1 MARREYTERDRGGPC
16 GCAGGTGRTADA
28 EGWQGVLRSG
38 RGWARRE
45 WGLPRS
51 RRSTWALTAFAL
63 VWTTALTSCQR
74 QDPLGPDA
82 LLHPAAGVHAPVL
95 IEQDD
100 GRRWP
105 SDPYALAEASV
116 AGDTL
121 TLRVHFGGGC
131 ETHRFALVVTRL
143 FMESDPVQIPAT
155 LAHDG
160 RDDACDAV
168 VNETLRFDL
177 TPVRRIYQEAYGAGP
192 ATLVLVVDGRGVRY
206 SF

>member
-1 MARREYTERDRGGPC
+1 MARRQCAERP
-16 GCAGGTGRTADA
+16 TGRP
-28 EGWQGVLRSG
+28 G
-38 RGWARRE
+38 RGRAQRERGLLGARRATRAAAAFS
-45 WGLPRS
+45 LL
-51 RRSTWALTAFAL
+51 WATAAL
-63 VWTTALTSCQR
+63 ASCQR
-74 QDPLGPDA
+74 HDPLGPAA
-82 LLHPAAGVHAPVL
+82 LLHTAAGVHAPVVV
-95 IEQDD
+95 EQHD

-105 SDPYALAEASV
+105 TDPYALSDASV
-116 AGDTL
+116 TGDTL

-160 RDDACDAV
+160 RGDPCDAV
-168 VNETLRFDL
+168 VEETLRFDL

-206 SF
+206 AF